1 MIALLSKSYVFTA
14 VLWAKVHSHRSFAH
28 AIFDKYYKIPK
39 KDHKKSAQMP
49 EGSIKGLDAE
59 NAIEPQ

>member
-1 MIALLSKSYVFTA
+1 MIALLCKSNVFTA
-14 VLWAKVHSHRSFAH
+14 VLLAKVHSYRSFAH

-49 EGSIKGLDAE
+49 EGSKKGLDAE